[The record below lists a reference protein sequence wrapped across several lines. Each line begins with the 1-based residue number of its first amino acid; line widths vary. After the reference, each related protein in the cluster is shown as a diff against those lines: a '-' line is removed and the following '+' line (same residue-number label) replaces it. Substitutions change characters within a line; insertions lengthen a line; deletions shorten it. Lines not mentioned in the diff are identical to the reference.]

1 MSIQQRRRS
10 YRLIKRHLMLFR
22 NTKQNENGV
31 IITFTVDNNELISVL
46 KVYAAWHVKAANEKK
61 VLRCA
66 ITN

>member
-1 MSIQQRRRS
+1 MSNQQRRRS

-22 NTKQNENGV
+22 NTKQNENGD

-61 VLRCA
+61 V
-66 ITN
+66 